1 MPAPQLRFSEVAIT
15 GLAHVDADVV
25 VTSESI
31 GDQLSTTLER
41 FGMPLNLLESLTG
54 INERRFW
61 SEGIQPSDA
70 AVLAAEKLL
79 GSSDVDPSAIGLLIN
94 TSVCRDHL
102 EPSTAAIVQG
112 KLGLGRDC
120 MNFDVGSACLG
131 FLSGANIASAMIER
145 GDIEHALIVDGEDC
159 RQIVEATIARLQ
171 CFDIDEATFREQFA
185 CLTLGSAGVA
195 MLLSKARSTASGS
208 RYLGGLSVSATEHHG
223 LSIGDPEEGRTD
235 SHALLVAGLDLAQD
249 GWEEAQAEFGWS
261 TDSVSMVAAHQV
273 SRVHTDVLI
282 DRLGFHTDQVPR
294 TYPAFGN
301 TGPASVPTVLSKEV
315 DAGRVKSGDQVILTG
330 MGSGLNASAVEVV
343 W

>member
-1 MPAPQLRFSEVAIT
+1 MSAPQSRFSEVAIT

-25 VTSESI
+25 VTTQSI
-31 GDQLSTTLER
+31 DDQLSATLDR
-41 FGMPLNLLESLTG
+41 FDMQRDLLQSLTG
-54 INERRFW
+54 IEERRFW
-61 SEGIQPSDA
+61 SEGMMPSDA
-70 AVLAAEKLL
+70 AVLAAQKLL
-79 GSSDVDPSAIGLLIN
+79 GDIDVDPDAIGVLIN

-102 EPSTAAIVQG
+102 EPSTASIVQG

-159 RQIVEATIARLQ
+159 RQIVEATVARLQ
-171 CFDIDEATFREQFA
+171 RSDVDEATFREQFA

-195 MLLSKARSTASGS
+195 MLLSRADETGGGP
-208 RYLGGLSVSATEHHG
+208 RYLGGLSVSAAEHHE
-223 LSIGDPEEGRTD
+223 LSIGDLEEGRTD
-235 SHALLVAGLDLAQD
+235 AHALLMAGLDLAKD
-249 GWEEAQAEFGWS
+249 GWQEAQAEFDWS
-261 TDSVSMVAAHQV
+261 TDSVAMVAAHQV
-273 SRVHTDVLI
+273 SRVHTDMLI
-282 DRLGFHTDQVPR
+282 DRLGFNEDQVPR
-294 TYPAFGN
+294 TYPTFGN

-315 DAGRVKSGDQVILTG
+315 DAGRVRSGDRVILTG

>member
-1 MPAPQLRFSEVAIT
+1 MSAPQSRFSEVAIN

-25 VTSESI
+25 VTTQSI
-31 GDQLSTTLER
+31 DDQLSATLDR
-41 FGMPLNLLESLTG
+41 FDMPRDLLQGLTG
-54 INERRFW
+54 IDERRFW
-61 SEGIQPSDA
+61 SEGMAPSDA
-70 AVLAAEKLL
+70 AVLAVEKLL
-79 GSSDVDPSAIGLLIN
+79 DNSDVDPDAIGVLIN

-102 EPSTAAIVQG
+102 EPSTASIVQG

-145 GDIEHALIVDGEDC
+145 GDIKHALIVDGEDC
-159 RQIVEATIARLQ
+159 RQIVEATVARLQ
-171 CFDIDEATFREQFA
+171 RSDIDEATFREQFA

-195 MLLSKARSTASGS
+195 MLLSRAGEAAAGP

-223 LSIGDPEEGRTD
+223 LSVGAPEEGRTD
-235 SHALLVAGLDLAQD
+235 AHALLMAGLDLAKD
-249 GWEEAQAEFGWS
+249 GWQEAQAEFDWS
-261 TDSVSMVAAHQV
+261 TDSVAMVAAHQV
-273 SRVHTDVLI
+273 SRVHTDMLI
-282 DRLGFHTDQVPR
+282 DRLGFNEDQVPR
-294 TYPAFGN
+294 TYPTFGN

-315 DAGRVKSGDQVILTG
+315 DAGRVKSGDRVILTG